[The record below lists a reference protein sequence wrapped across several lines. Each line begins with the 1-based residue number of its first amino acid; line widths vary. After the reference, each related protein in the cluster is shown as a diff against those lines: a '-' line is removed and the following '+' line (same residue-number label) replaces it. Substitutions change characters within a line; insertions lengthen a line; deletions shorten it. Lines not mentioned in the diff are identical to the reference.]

1 MPPTWSGYRTR
12 VTRDGVSRFI
22 PPVVRTLR
30 TDIPVPDTAAE
41 PTCNAVPDPPVDP
54 ASLLEAATAAA
65 RVAGAELMRRLP
77 APRDIE
83 WKTYRGERTVVTD
96 ADFAADAAIREILT
110 ARFPTHVIYSEE
122 FPHDDILGPDVW
134 VIDPLDGTDNYSRG
148 QPQFCVSVAHAA
160 HGRADAGAVF
170 DPIRDEMFTAAN
182 AAPAALNGATIAVS
196 ARADPADAAVSWAQ
210 RGISAEDSRR
220 FVGALAAAAQRFHR
234 VRMTGAA
241 ALEIVWVAA
250 GRYDGALFSN
260 LKWWDH
266 AAAAL
271 IVQRAGGRATD
282 VFGRDIDSES
292 RRCAF
297 SNGPLH
303 DAILALAHEHGLQ
316 RAFES
321 KPD

>member
-1 MPPTWSGYRTR
+1 MPPVCPSDRPCGALQ
-12 VTRDGVSRFI
+12 GVSRYI
-22 PPVVRTLR
+22 PPAARTLQ
-30 TDIPVPDTAAE
+30 TNISAPAAAE
-41 PTCNAVPDPPVDP
+41 PACEAVATQPLDP
-54 ASLLEAATAAA
+54 AGLLDAATAAA
-65 RVAGAELMRRLP
+65 RAAGAELMRRLP

-96 ADFAADAAIREILT
+96 ADFAADAVIREILT
-110 ARFPTHVIYSEE
+110 ERFPTHVIYSEE

-148 QPQFCVSVAHAA
+148 QPQFCVSVAHAV

-182 AAPAALNGATIAVS
+182 TAPAALNGEKIAVS
-196 ARADPADAAVSWAQ
+196 ARPNPADATVAWAQ
-210 RGISAEDSRR
+210 RGITPEDSRR
-220 FVGALAAAAQRFHR
+220 FEVALAAAAQRFHR

-271 IVQRAGGRATD
+271 IARRAGGRATD
-282 VFGRDIDSES
+282 VFGGDIDPES

-316 RAFES
+316 KAFES
-321 KPD
+321 EPD